1 MYSLIKDT
9 IKEVRNYRADYIN
22 ECLIVFNDLNLNEL
36 DLEDLIYYRVLKK
49 EYNKRWR
56 NI

>member
-9 IKEVRNYRADYIN
+9 INEVKNYRTDYIN

-36 DLEDLIYYRVLKK
+36 ELADLIYYRVLKK
-49 EYNKRWR
+49 EYNKR
-56 NI
+56 